1 MAIAAGLAERR
12 SFDYHSCAVRSNRQ
26 ARFRSREQPNREGA
40 MAVPTGPL
48 IEQLE
53 ANIAQ
58 VVLGKADVVR
68 LCVVAILAGE
78 HVLLEDVPGVGKTLV
93 GKALARSVS
102 GEFRRI
108 QFTPDLLPADITGSS
123 IFDMKRQEF
132 VFNRGPIFANV
143 VLADEIN
150 RTTPRTQSALLE
162 AMSEGQVSADGQT
175 YMLPRPFLVIATQNP
190 LEFEGTY
197 PLPESQLDRF
207 LLRISVGYPER
218 SYEMS
223 ILASHRSGE
232 PVDELR
238 PVLSGEQVLVLQE
251 AVRAVKVEPSV
262 AEYLLDVAQAT
273 RSSDDLHVGVSIR
286 GGLALYRAAQA
297 WALVAGRDYV
307 VPDDVKR
314 LAVPVLAHRVI
325 SKGYLHGSQRQGVE
339 ALIERIVAEV
349 PAPG

>member
-1 MAIAAGLAERR
+1 MAPSA
-12 SFDYHSCAVRSNRQ
+12 
-26 ARFRSREQPNREGA
+26 
-40 MAVPTGPL
+40 PL
-48 IEQLE
+48 IQQLE
-53 ANIAQ
+53 ANMAQ

-68 LCVVAILAGE
+68 LCVVALLAGE

-123 IFDMKRQEF
+123 IFDARQQQF
-132 VFNRGPIFANV
+132 VFSRGPVFANV

-175 YMLPRPFLVIATQNP
+175 HLLPQPFLVIATQNP

-207 LLRISVGYPER
+207 LLRVSVGYPDRTSQRE
-218 SYEMS
+218 
-223 ILASHRSGE
+223 ILASHRRGE
-232 PVDELR
+232 PVDVLQ
-238 PVLSGEQVLVLQE
+238 PVLTGPQIVDLQQ
-251 AVRAVKVEPSV
+251 AVRSVAVEPSV
-262 AEYLLDVAQAT
+262 ADYVLDVAQAT
-273 RSSDDLHVGVSIR
+273 RGSEELHVGVSIR
-286 GGLALYRAAQA
+286 GGLSLYRAAQA
-297 WALVAGRDYV
+297 WALAEGRDYV

-325 SKGYLHGSQRQGVE
+325 PKGYLHGGQRQAVE
-339 ALIERIVAEV
+339 ALIERLADEV
-349 PAPG
+349 PVPS